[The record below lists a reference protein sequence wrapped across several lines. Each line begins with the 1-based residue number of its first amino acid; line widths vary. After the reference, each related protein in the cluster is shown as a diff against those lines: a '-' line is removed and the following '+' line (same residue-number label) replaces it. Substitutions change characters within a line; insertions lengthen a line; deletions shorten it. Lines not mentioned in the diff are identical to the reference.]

1 MNYKNK
7 NIENNR
13 YKDIID
19 KIDIEDLKNIISKI
33 RGQQILNFCGDDQLK
48 EYTIG
53 AVFGYQGLYGDRM
66 ETLRRGLSKWI
77 VVEFEIWET
86 VNSSTIQEKNG
97 KTEMK
102 AFTRSSVANCINI
115 KRASGY
121 KDLMLLAFLNK
132 KERGF
137 YKANEMY

>member
-1 MNYKNK
+1 MNRLSFFVVMNSAIPAMVKNAP
-7 NIENNR
+7 N
-13 YKDIID
+13 
-19 KIDIEDLKNIISKI
+19 
-33 RGQQILNFCGDDQLK
+33 
-48 EYTIG
+48 
-53 AVFGYQGLYGDRM
+53 AM
-66 ETLRRGLSKWI
+66 

-121 KDLMLLAFLNK
+121 KDLMLLAFINK